1 MASRSVAI
9 VSLLF
14 LLLLPV
20 SMMAETIKPTTEPI
34 VITANRL
41 TADNKEKTALFEGS
55 VHVRRGDVHMHAD
68 KMKVYY
74 TEGQRGSS
82 ITKIEASGSVRL
94 IRNRSILTADN
105 ALYLIEPEEMVI
117 FTGQPRASDG
127 GNVVTGTKMTY
138 YIKED
143 RSVVEGSKV
152 FINSSDK
159 VRLR

>member
-1 MASRSVAI
+1 MANRFVAT
-9 VSLLF
+9 V
-14 LLLLPV
+14 LLLLLV
-20 SMMAETIKPTTEPI
+20 STSTRAETMKPTAEPI
-34 VITANRL
+34 VITANKL

-55 VHVRRGDVHMHAD
+55 VHVKRGDVHMHAD

-74 TEGQRGSS
+74 TDEQKGSS
-82 ITKIEASGSVRL
+82 VTKIEASGSVKL

-105 ALYLIEPEEMVI
+105 ALYLLEPEEMVI

-138 YIKED
+138 FIKDD

-152 FINSSDK
+152 FINSSDR